1 MNTAANDMPVRVL
14 VIEDDPALREPL
26 VSFLKL
32 EGMQAQGVGS
42 LDAAQKVILDQEI
55 DVLLLD
61 LGLPDGNGLTWLSKR
76 SDLKDKG
83 VIITSARS
91 DALTRVSGIRA
102 GADMYLVKPVLP
114 EEIASLIH
122 NLMRR
127 LRVQKSQ
134 TWLLDAKSW
143 QLQAPD
149 GKTIKLTHSEHAVL
163 QTLAKATGRVVT
175 KEELATGLGQQAE
188 IYDYRRLEVIIRRLR
203 NKARENWGQDL
214 PLETAHRHGYSFTA
228 DIKIGRVG

>member
-1 MNTAANDMPVRVL
+1 MNSALNDNPVRVL

-42 LDAAQKVILDQEI
+42 LQDADHAILGQEI

-76 SDLKDKG
+76 SDLRDKG
-83 VIITSARS
+83 VIITSGRS
-91 DALTRVSGIRA
+91 DALNRVSGIRA

-114 EEIASLIH
+114 EEISSLIH

-127 LRVQKSQ
+127 LRVQKLQ
-134 TWLLDAKSW
+134 PWMLDAKCW

-163 QTLAKATGRVVT
+163 QTLAKAAGRVVT
-175 KEELATGLGQQAE
+175 KEALATGLGQTPE
-188 IYDYRRLEVIIRRLR
+188 IYDYRRLEVLIRRLR